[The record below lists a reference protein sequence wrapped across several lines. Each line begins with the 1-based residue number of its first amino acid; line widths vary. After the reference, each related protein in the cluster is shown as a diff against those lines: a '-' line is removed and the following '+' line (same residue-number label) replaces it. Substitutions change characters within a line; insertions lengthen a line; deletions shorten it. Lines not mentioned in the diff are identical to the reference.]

1 MAFFLNF
8 RILMAAII
16 SPNMIASANV
26 TRGQSVWASQLT
38 LALTAFLGIFHA
50 VTVDQ
55 RVFAM
60 EQC

>member
-1 MAFFLNF
+1 MV
-8 RILMAAII
+8 AII
-16 SPNMIASANV
+16 LLTMIASANV

-38 LALTAFLGIFHA
+38 LALTAFLGIFHV